1 MNAGDDAIDLA
12 ASAGLILDA
21 EQQLVMR
28 DALGH
33 HHGGRWAAN
42 AVALIEPRQNGKGAV
57 LEARTLAGL
66 FLFGERL
73 ILWSAHEFKTAQ
85 EAFLRVRALIENAP
99 HLARRVAR
107 VRTAAG
113 SEGIELTNGAR
124 LRFIARSRGAGRGF
138 SADCI
143 LLDEAYALTDEQMS
157 AILPTLSARPNTQ
170 TWYTSSAP
178 LPDSVV
184 LRRLMRRGR
193 EGAPGLTYLEW
204 CADDDADSDDEQ
216 AWRQANPAL
225 GTRLSLEAVRRERDA
240 MTDEDFRRE
249 RLGIV
254 DLDDVRQW
262 QVIRERQWMARR
274 VDRLQLRDPV
284 AIAADVTP
292 DRTWAAIGAA
302 GQLLNGSGRGVELVD
317 HRPGTSW
324 VIPALKRLSEVQ
336 APCVIVVTD
345 RALADAAEEEGLRV
359 ILANGGNMASA
370 ATMLYDGIAGTSP
383 HVSHLGSAC
392 CGDKMCLDDAVA
404 GATTRPLG
412 DSWAWDR
419 RSVSVDISPLVAV
432 SVALWGLSTPRVHTA
447 VAPSPFVL
455 IGQ

>member
-1 MNAGDDAIDLA
+1 
-12 ASAGLILDA
+12 
-21 EQQLVMR
+21 
-28 DALGH
+28 
-33 HHGGRWAAN
+33 
-42 AVALIEPRQNGKGAV
+42 
-57 LEARTLAGL
+57 
-66 FLFGERL
+66 
-73 ILWSAHEFKTAQ
+73 
-85 EAFLRVRALIENAP
+85 ENAP

-262 QVIRERQWMARR
+262 QVIREHQWMARR

-412 DSWAWDR
+412 DSWAWVR